1 MGKEQRQ
8 YYYNIIT
15 IDKKSDNKYHIQIDT
30 NQHYKNRD
38 NIFIT
43 LSLLI
48 KIQTDPKRSK
58 PTLQIE
64 NVNFEHFFNRPL
76 LYYPTLL
83 KLFGS
88 SSCPLQL

>member
-38 NIFIT
+38 NIIIT

-48 KIQTDPKRSK
+48 KIQTDPNRSK
-58 PTLQIE
+58 PTLQ
-64 NVNFEHFFNRPL
+64 NKQRQ
-76 LYYPTLL
+76 
-83 KLFGS
+83 S
-88 SSCPLQL
+88 